1 LSEQAGE
8 SANPGSSVKPGASVR
23 IEVVD
28 GCGLDAYAWIGIS
41 EISEPGLANSSLGE
55 SFKSLVRLAQ
65 CYGNSVYSKERKSN
79 DSKQKSAQTSAT
91 QAAPFLTQWRRLLE
105 SNKLDALCKV
115 QLQSSVAGLDFPPLS
130 DLVQLIIENGAED
143 LLADR
148 SQSGAA
154 GWKYRWDWENVDQ
167 DSLNAL
173 AEAFGKR
180 ANAPVQEQLIK
191 KWAPHRSALPLIERL
206 IRRGALSKDS
216 LRALPPSW
224 WDALPADESARF
236 ADLKPDAQNDSQ
248 RDLFVLQKAHTISQL
263 TPDIAIGKRVFEERC
278 ATCHQLRGNGK
289 LIGPQLDGAVVRT
302 LERLCEDILWSNRN
316 VDEAFRITNVQMDD
330 GETISGL
337 VLDRNDQTLEII
349 DQNGKSQRIL
359 RSGIEQEKVSKLS
372 LMPSNFEE
380 LISDN
385 ELASLIGFLKTQ
397 TP

>member
-1 LSEQAGE
+1 
-8 SANPGSSVKPGASVR
+8 
-23 IEVVD
+23 
-28 GCGLDAYAWIGIS
+28 
-41 EISEPGLANSSLGE
+41 
-55 SFKSLVRLAQ
+55 
-65 CYGNSVYSKERKSN
+65 
-79 DSKQKSAQTSAT
+79 
-91 QAAPFLTQWRRLLE
+91 LLE

-130 DLVQLIIENGAED
+130 DLVQLIIESGAED
-143 LLADR
+143 LLVDR
-148 SQSGAA
+148 SQSGVA

-224 WDALPADESARF
+224 WDALSADESARF

-248 RDLFVLQKAHTISQL
+248 RDLFVLQKAQTISQL